1 MIVDSIYSGI
11 YTILGLLNLAVL
23 GLAIFGFMDAIRR
36 SDSEFEFIGK
46 GQKTAWLVGLAIAG
60 VIVYSSG
67 VLSFF
72 GLLATVA
79 IIVYMVDIRPK
90 LNGKFF

>member
-11 YTILGLLNLAVL
+11 YTILSFVNLGVVGLAVFSFVDV
-23 GLAIFGFMDAIRR
+23 ARR
-36 SDSEFEFIGK
+36 RDSDFEFIGK

-60 VIVYSSG
+60 LIVFSNG

-79 IIVYMVDIRPK
+79 VIIYMVDIRPK